1 MDNIS
6 ISMADD
12 EKVSPN
18 PDKAEVSVSH
28 TAPVSYK
35 TILKSPQS
43 DFVIKLDNVSKL
55 LSGKR
60 VLDGVTL
67 EVKRGEILTIIGGS
81 GAGKSVTIKH
91 IIGLLKPDQGR
102 VFVLDKELTNAD
114 KDTID
119 KVREKIGYVFQN
131 GALLNS
137 LTVYE
142 NVALP
147 LREHEKLTE
156 DKIKQRVED
165 VLEDVGLREHMQK
178 TPAELSGGMRKRAS
192 LARALVRHADVLL
205 YDEPTTGLDPIRSNE
220 INKLILSEKRR
231 RGVTSV
237 VVMHDMPSVWL
248 ISDRVALLRGGKIY
262 AIGKPEEFKDST
274 DPIVKQFINGET
286 EGPFY
291 NDAIR
296 NSGFNIK

>member
-1 MDNIS
+1 
-6 ISMADD
+6 MAEE

-18 PDKAEVSVSH
+18 PDKAEVSVWH

-35 TILKSPQS
+35 PLIKSPQS
-43 DFVIKLDNVSKL
+43 DFVIRLENVSKS

-67 EVKRGEILTIIGGS
+67 EAKRGEILSIIGGS
-81 GAGKSVTIKH
+81 GAGKSVTLKH
-91 IIGLLKPDQGR
+91 IVGLLKPDQGR
-102 VFVLDKELTNAD
+102 VFVLDKEITNAD

-137 LTVYE
+137 LTVFE

-147 LREHEKLTE
+147 LREHEKMTE
-156 DKIKQRVED
+156 QQIKQRVEE
-165 VLEDVGLREHMQK
+165 VLDDVGLKEHMHK
-178 TPAELSGGMRKRAS
+178 FPSELSGGMRKRAS
-192 LARALVRHADVLL
+192 LARALVRHADILL

-220 INKLILSEKRR
+220 INKLILSEKSK

-237 VVMHDMPSVWL
+237 VVMHDMPSVWM

-262 AIGKPEEFKDST
+262 AIGKPEEFKNSQ
-274 DPIVKQFINGET
+274 DPVIKQFINGET

-291 NDAIR
+291 DDSIQSSA
-296 NSGFNIK
+296 SNIK